1 MNQTLLIL
9 LVALCFSAL
18 FSGLEIAFVSSDKL
32 RFEMDSAQNTF
43 YSRILEKFIRNPNL
57 YISTMLVGHN
67 VSLVIYSTMMARVID
82 ALLPPGLITN
92 EFVMV
97 VITTLVSTLIVI
109 VLGEFVPKII
119 FRHNPNGKLNFF
131 AVPLYLIYIILYP
144 ISDRLPEKYSD
155 CQDVLVS
162 SVSNRGQ
169 ALSAKGAGWPRRRH

>member
-1 MNQTLLIL
+1 
-9 LVALCFSAL
+9 
-18 FSGLEIAFVSSDKL
+18 
-32 RFEMDSAQNTF
+32 
-43 YSRILEKFIRNPNL
+43 
-57 YISTMLVGHN
+57 MLVGHN

-131 AVPLYLIYIILYP
+131 AVPFIFLYIIL
-144 ISDRLPEKYSD
+144 SDFMI
-155 CQDVLVS
+155 
-162 SVSNRGQ
+162 
-169 ALSAKGAGWPRRRH
+169 AWRRMICVVG